1 MLQLKTELML
11 ILSFTSSG
19 LEFRSVND
27 TSIYR
32 NYQLKVIKNKNF
44 LGEIYDNLFK
54 QLTGIEFIQYR

>member
-1 MLQLKTELML
+1 ML
-11 ILSFTSSG
+11 ILSSTSSG

-32 NYQLKVIKNKNF
+32 NYQLKVIKNKKF

-54 QLTGIEFIQYR
+54 QLTGIKFIQYR